1 MMGTVN
7 KFNGNFIC
15 NLTNGTV
22 TDIFTVSVSRFMTH
36 FSVSSVTSLPT
47 NSLPIM
53 LQEVKEVE
61 TSPSETPV
69 TSSNFRGV
77 CTILDNWLDLETL
90 YGINSCVI
98 GHECPTILNTK

>member
-1 MMGTVN
+1 MSMVN
-7 KFNGNFIC
+7 KFNDNFIC

-22 TDIFTVSVSRFMTH
+22 TDIFTISVSRFMTH

-53 LQEVKEVE
+53 LQELKEEE

-90 YGINSCVI
+90 YGVNSCVI
-98 GHECPTILNTK
+98 GHECRTIFNKK